1 MYNATVSLVES
12 LRNIKWSP
20 FREHKN
26 VHMWKLKQPKEKHVD
41 IILRKQKSIENYM
54 EGALT
59 AIVHATY
66 PGFSL

>member
-1 MYNATVSLVES
+1 
-12 LRNIKWSP
+12 
-20 FREHKN
+20 
-26 VHMWKLKQPKEKHVD
+26 MWKLKQPKEKHVD